1 MSVKG
6 GPGIFQHQQQQGE
19 SFKALFNNFNVYTG
33 VFSEHWSSYAPGCS
47 VFYTTVDASGSHCDS
62 FFVLDVPQR
71 FYWWQKKALWWLS
84 IIFHRDWDGTHFFF
98 ILFTTANDKR
108 YLTLY
113 KLVISITIIV
123 IIINKWYA
131 TISGVAD
138 ENIDDAGSLHK

>member
-1 MSVKG
+1 MCHNAFTDDKRRHCGDWV
-6 GPGIFQHQQQQGE
+6 
-19 SFKALFNNFNVYTG
+19 SFSTETEMV
-33 VFSEHWSSYAPGCS
+33 
-47 VFYTTVDASGSHCDS
+47 
-62 FFVLDVPQR
+62 
-71 FYWWQKKALWWLS
+71 
-84 IIFHRDWDGTHFFF
+84 FFF
-98 ILFTTANDKR
+98 IIFTTANDKR